1 MDRLLEQEGRE
12 DHLEEV
18 PLEEVPLEEEE
29 EDPPVHPLL
38 LSVFLPTRH
47 RPEVFPA
54 IAASSL
60 LHPTI

>member
-1 MDRLLEQEGRE
+1 VDRLLEQEDRE
-12 DHLEEV
+12 DHLEVDPPVED
-18 PLEEVPLEEEE
+18 PLEEEE
-29 EDPPVHPLL
+29 DHPVHPLP

-47 RPEVFPA
+47 RLEVFPV